1 MSTFHCPADHNVDA
15 GEGGAPVAFDPG
27 TWLAAFVQIGGG
39 YALASGR
46 KLWLVVD
53 RCDHG
58 DLTAVM
64 RPLIGNPGRVEAIR
78 RAIEAHSLQEVA

>member
-1 MSTFHCPADHNVDA
+1 MSTFLRPADQNVDA
-15 GEGGAPVAFDPG
+15 REGCAADVFDPG

-53 RCDHG
+53 RCEHG

-78 RAIEAHSLQEVA
+78 RAIEAHSLGQVA

>member
-1 MSTFHCPADHNVDA
+1 MSTYLKPHDLTSNA
-15 GEGGAPVAFDPG
+15 GLGDVLPVFDPS

-78 RAIEAHSLQEVA
+78 RAIEAHSLGQVA